1 MGRPNIRSDKSED
14 LLHALVEHSRG
25 IESNNMRRIVFIV
38 FFTLLCVVASAQS
51 SATDSLY
58 LDSIYRHLEL
68 DEYTIT
74 ARVRLDWRNLHRN
87 ILC

>member
-25 IESNNMRRIVFIV
+25 IELNNMRRIVFMV

-68 DEYTIT
+68 DEHTIA